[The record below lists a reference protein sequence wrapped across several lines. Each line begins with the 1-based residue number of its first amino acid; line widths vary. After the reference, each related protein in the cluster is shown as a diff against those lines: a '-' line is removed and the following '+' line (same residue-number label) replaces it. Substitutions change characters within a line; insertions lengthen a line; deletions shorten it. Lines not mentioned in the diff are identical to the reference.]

1 MEQIQEGP
9 EERAAEIHD
18 ILEAEVEAQMAAE
31 AEREAAIRGTLMDQP
46 VPEGLPS
53 PVRPQYQVPWYTSP
67 PELKLQPITRRPDYD
82 LARRTSLMYGRP
94 PASSAPGEMAAFL
107 RMGREG
113 GNLLEA
119 EAAPLDEFAEPNMTV
134 VPASPQAVAALRT
147 PPRRRTAP
155 KMQTMEE
162 LYKQL
167 QAMPPSPEMVRIM
180 EQQRIAEEEAA
191 KAAAAEANRR
201 AALEFEYKQKTTG
214 RKGAKVGK
222 GVRGKAAPP
231 AKGKA
236 PAKPPPKGKGPAKEP
251 PKPPAKRP
259 SKTKVQ
265 GKALARA
272 GVKSD
277 RSIPSSEK
285 SATSDKSSRS
295 ARSVKSDKS
304 DTSVKS
310 KGSETEV
317 AKPKKK
323 KKKYDVP
330 SKLDTGLRKQ
340 EAAPAAPA
348 DKSVKSARPASAKVV
363 KPVRSTSDRSVRS
376 AKSDTSVKSKGSE
389 TEVAKPKKKK
399 KKYDVPSKLDTG
411 RKKKEPKKEKVAEIE
426 YDQAALQ
433 DLGLTPDDLVE
444 MNICDE
450 PGPPE
455 GRVPQYSEVEEQMDE
470 SEEPS
475 MSESQFMDYGME
487 EALPELPDFSQLK
500 TELTAHRWYDP
511 FSRRKRKTVKVK
523 GRRVQLR
530 SQRPRVETV
539 IEEQMIDKENQRA
552 HAHAAA
558 EFRAIYGPEFEG
570 AVPSPP
576 PIKRRTPSP
585 PRAPSPPPMR
595 TPSPPMRIPSPPMRT
610 PSPPMRGASPPMS
623 PRTMTVQA
631 QVHEDEGG
639 FLEEEA
645 PPWGSPT
652 MSVFEAVSLD
662 GALSP
667 EERTAIMEAEEVTT
681 PPRRSPGPYDYS
693 WGGQSPIPP
702 HEAGFKWLS
711 SSIRGSRLPWED

>member
-1 MEQIQEGP
+1 MQMEQIQEGP

-201 AALEFEYKQKTTG
+201 AALEFEYKQKTTD

-231 AKGKA
+231 SKGKA

-251 PKPPAKRP
+251 PKPAAKRP

-295 ARSVKSDKS
+295 ARSVKSD
-304 DTSVKS
+304 
-310 KGSETEV
+310 
-317 AKPKKK
+317 
-323 KKKYDVP
+323 
-330 SKLDTGLRKQ
+330 
-340 EAAPAAPA
+340 
-348 DKSVKSARPASAKVV
+348 
-363 KPVRSTSDRSVRS
+363 
-376 AKSDTSVKSKGSE
+376 KSDTSVKSKGSE

-475 MSESQFMDYGME
+475 MSERQFMDYDME

-576 PIKRRTPSP
+576 PIRRRTPSP

-610 PSPPMRGASPPMS
+610 PSPPMRSTSPPMS

>member
-1 MEQIQEGP
+1 MQMEQIQEGP

-134 VPASPQAVAALRT
+134 GPASPQAVAALRT

-180 EQQRIAEEEAA
+180 EQQRIADEEAA

-251 PKPPAKRP
+251 PKPAAKRP

-295 ARSVKSDKS
+295 ARSVKSD
-304 DTSVKS
+304 
-310 KGSETEV
+310 
-317 AKPKKK
+317 
-323 KKKYDVP
+323 
-330 SKLDTGLRKQ
+330 
-340 EAAPAAPA
+340 
-348 DKSVKSARPASAKVV
+348 
-363 KPVRSTSDRSVRS
+363 
-376 AKSDTSVKSKGSE
+376 KSDTSVKSKGSE

-475 MSESQFMDYGME
+475 MSERQFMDYDME

-576 PIKRRTPSP
+576 PIRRRTPSP

-595 TPSPPMRIPSPPMRT
+595 TPSPPMRT

>member
-201 AALEFEYKQKTTG
+201 AALEFEYKQKTTD

-231 AKGKA
+231 SKGKA

-251 PKPPAKRP
+251 PKPAAKRP

-295 ARSVKSDKS
+295 ARSVKSD
-304 DTSVKS
+304 
-310 KGSETEV
+310 
-317 AKPKKK
+317 
-323 KKKYDVP
+323 
-330 SKLDTGLRKQ
+330 
-340 EAAPAAPA
+340 
-348 DKSVKSARPASAKVV
+348 
-363 KPVRSTSDRSVRS
+363 
-376 AKSDTSVKSKGSE
+376 KSDTSVKSKGSE

-475 MSESQFMDYGME
+475 MSERQFMDYDME

-576 PIKRRTPSP
+576 PIRRRTPSP

-610 PSPPMRGASPPMS
+610 PSPPMRSTSPPMS

>member
-180 EQQRIAEEEAA
+180 EQQRIADEEAA

-251 PKPPAKRP
+251 PKPAAKRP

-295 ARSVKSDKS
+295 ARSVKSD
-304 DTSVKS
+304 
-310 KGSETEV
+310 
-317 AKPKKK
+317 
-323 KKKYDVP
+323 
-330 SKLDTGLRKQ
+330 
-340 EAAPAAPA
+340 
-348 DKSVKSARPASAKVV
+348 
-363 KPVRSTSDRSVRS
+363 
-376 AKSDTSVKSKGSE
+376 KSDTSVKSKGSE

-475 MSESQFMDYGME
+475 MSERQFMDYGME

-576 PIKRRTPSP
+576 PIRRRTPSP

-595 TPSPPMRIPSPPMRT
+595 TPSPPMRT